1 MASPTWSPL
10 GYLDVDAPPGRHWS
24 QFPLEHTTTT
34 ATSPQDSSN
43 NGYPDRNGSLL
54 DSSRASDIDAKS
66 LTPSQVDR
74 ICNLVDTGLGIPAF
88 CPSFRKAPAPL
99 RMSSSSLRVDL
110 SRLAVV
116 TLFLRPDG
124 LPKGLIFTN
133 EQGRAQ
139 SLGDCEGDPGCVRI
153 WGSADLKYLVY
164 SNSISGR
171 LGTRP
176 YNPEIFRVQKISFAA
191 NVNDNETAIAMTGM
205 VKFQFSSLGLVVDLR
220 PIYNPYEQTH
230 EYASGVWGDDAF
242 YHNRAVVP
250 NIPEATGA
258 PIGQKD
264 KTGKFRRVVTGL
276 VQGGGGQQT
285 MVKRVGAAIRRVVK
299 RMSDQS
305 KKAS

>member
-1 MASPTWSPL
+1 MSSPTWSPL

-24 QFPLEHTTTT
+24 QYPHEHTDTTT
-34 ATSPQDSSN
+34 VSQGSSN
-43 NGYPDRNGSLL
+43 NDYPARNGSLL
-54 DSSRASDIDAKS
+54 DSSKASDIDAES

-74 ICNLVDTGLGIPAF
+74 ICNLVDTGLEIPTF

-99 RMSSSSLRVDL
+99 RATSSSLRVDL
-110 SRLAVV
+110 SQLAVV
-116 TLFLRPDG
+116 TLFLRVDG

-139 SLGDCEGDPGCVRI
+139 SLGDCEAEPGFVRI
-153 WGSADLKYLVY
+153 WHRPDLKYLVY

-191 NVNDNETAIAMTGM
+191 KINDNETALAMTGM

-230 EYASGVWGDDAF
+230 EYASGFWGDDAF
-242 YHNRAVVP
+242 YYNRAVAP
-250 NIPEATGA
+250 SIPEAAGA
-258 PIGQKD
+258 HIGHQD
-264 KTGKFRRVVTGL
+264 KTGKFKRFVTGL

-285 MVKRVGAAIRRVVK
+285 IVERVGAAIRRVV
-299 RMSDQS
+299 RRPSDQS
-305 KKAS
+305 KKAL